1 MSAALPRL
9 CLVQASNQNVFFAEM
24 LEAIGEA
31 LESRGHEVVRSY
43 DCFPRPEEDL
53 VYLYVPHEY
62 HPLVWP
68 DAAPTPVQ
76 RKRTV
81 ALCTEQPGTQW
92 FEEAAAIAAECGA
105 AIDIN
110 ELGVRELRRRG
121 VDARFMRLGY
131 VPSWD
136 HWHGD
141 ESVERPIDVTFQGG
155 YTARRAQA
163 LARCAPVLT
172 ERTSSLHVFET
183 HMPHKADD
191 PHFLSGA
198 RKWEAL
204 RRSKVIVNVHR
215 QPLAYV
221 EWQRLVGA
229 MANGCVVLTE
239 HCLGFDPLVPNEH
252 FVAAA
257 FDHLQD
263 ALDALLR
270 DPAGLADIRQAA
282 YALWRD
288 RHPLSE
294 SVGVLSETL
303 SELAAEPLVRRLVE
317 HPTPF
322 PRPKPA
328 APPRLPYDKQD
339 ALPSDDEMM
348 RAALK
353 QLVLEQR
360 QLKRAL
366 ARLQASD
373 AEDRVVD
380 SPAFASADPRVSVV
394 VTVYNYADVVGE
406 AIRSVAASDCERLEL
421 IVVDDASGDDS
432 IAAVERALRRV
443 PWLPARLIARAQN
456 GGLGAARNTAIAAAR
471 GEYVFILDADN
482 MVYPRA
488 FSKLAAALDDHP
500 EAAFA
505 YPILEAFDDAGPRD
519 LISWLGWDT
528 DRLRFGNFVDAMAMM
543 RREVV
548 LEVGGYTTDHTIYG
562 WEDFD
567 LWCSFAD
574 RGLRGQLVPEMLGRY
589 RQALHSMIQITNI
602 DVSAV
607 WTALLARHPSLR
619 ERAVAAR

>member
-9 CLVQASNQNVFFAEM
+9 CLVQASHQNVFFGEM
-24 LEAIGEA
+24 LEAIAEA
-31 LESRGHEVVRSY
+31 LTSRGHEVVRSY
-43 DCFPRPEEDL
+43 DHFPQPEEDL
-53 VYLYVPHEY
+53 VYLYVPHEF
-62 HPLVWP
+62 HPLVYP
-68 DAAPTPVQ
+68 EAAPSLVQ
-76 RKRTV
+76 RRRTV
-81 ALCTEQPGTQW
+81 ALCTEQPGTAW
-92 FEEAAAIAAECGA
+92 FEEAAAIAAGCGA

-110 ELGVRELRRRG
+110 ELGVEELRRRG

-136 HWHGD
+136 HWGGD

-163 LARCAPVLT
+163 LARCAPVLAH
-172 ERTSSLHVFET
+172 RTASLHVFET
-183 HMPHKADD
+183 HLPHQADH
-191 PHFLSGA
+191 PHFLSGE

-204 RRSKVIVNVHR
+204 RRSKIIVNVHR

-229 MANGCVVLTE
+229 MANGCVVVTE

-257 FDHLQD
+257 YDHLQD
-263 ALDALLR
+263 AVDALLR
-270 DPAGLADIRQAA
+270 DPEMLRDIRQAA

-288 RHPLSE
+288 RHPLVE
-294 SVGVLSETL
+294 SAAVLSETIA
-303 SELAAEPLVRRLVE
+303 ELAAEPLMERLVA
-317 HPTPF
+317 HPTVY
-322 PRPKPA
+322 PRPRPA
-328 APPRLPYDKQD
+328 KTPRLPFEREDRV
-339 ALPSDDEMM
+339 PSDDEMM

-353 QLVLEQR
+353 QILLEQR
-360 QLKRAL
+360 QLKRAI
-366 ARLQASD
+366 ARLQESD
-373 AEDRVVD
+373 EPDRVHD
-380 SPAFASADPRVSVV
+380 SPAYAQADPRVSAI

-406 AIRSVAASDCERLEL
+406 AIRSVAASDCDRVEL

-432 IAAVERALRRV
+432 LGAIERALGAV
-443 PWLPARLIARAQN
+443 PWLPSRVIARAHN

-482 MVYPRA
+482 MVYPQA
-488 FSKLAAALDDHP
+488 FSKLAATLDDHP

-505 YPILEAFDDAGPRD
+505 YPILEAFDDGGPRD

-528 DRLRFGNFVDAMAMM
+528 NRLRHGNFVDAMAMM
-543 RREVV
+543 RRDVV

-574 RGLRGQLVPEMLGRY
+574 RGLTGQLVPEMLGRY

-602 DVSAV
+602 DVSAA

-619 ERAVAAR
+619 APILAR

>member
-1 MSAALPRL
+1 MSAALPRV
-9 CLVQASNQNVFFAEM
+9 CLVQATHQNVFFAEM
-24 LEAIGEA
+24 LEAIAEA
-31 LESRGHEVVRSY
+31 LETRGHEILRSF
-43 DCFPRPEEDL
+43 DCFPQPEEDL
-53 VYLYVPHEY
+53 VYLYVPHEF
-62 HPLVWP
+62 HPLVFD
-68 DAAPTPVQ
+68 DAAPSAVQ
-76 RKRTV
+76 RRRTV
-81 ALCTEQPGTQW
+81 ALCTEQPGTHW
-92 FEEAAAIAAECGA
+92 FEEAAAIAAGCGA

-110 ELGVRELRRRG
+110 ELGVEELRRRG

-136 HWHGD
+136 RWGG
-141 ESVERPIDVTFQGG
+141 EEAVERPIDVTFQGG

-163 LARCAPVLT
+163 LARCAPVLAD
-172 ERTSSLHVFET
+172 RTASLHVFET
-183 HMPHKADD
+183 LMPHKADHA
-191 PHFLSGA
+191 HFLSGA

-229 MANGCVVLTE
+229 MANGCVVVTE

-257 FDHLQD
+257 YDHLQD
-263 ALDALLR
+263 AVDALLR
-270 DPAGLADIRQAA
+270 DPARLRDIRQAA

-288 RHPLSE
+288 DHPLSE
-294 SVGVLSETL
+294 SVSVLSDTL
-303 SELAAEPLVRRLVE
+303 SELAAEPLLRRVVE
-317 HPTPF
+317 HPTSF
-322 PRPKPA
+322 PRPKPI
-328 APPRLPYDKQD
+328 APARLPYDRTEGVPGD
-339 ALPSDDEMM
+339 GEMM

-366 ARLQASD
+366 ARLQSPG
-373 AEDRVVD
+373 ETDRVTD
-380 SPAFASADPRVSVV
+380 SPAYAAADPRVSVV

-406 AIRSVAASDCERLEL
+406 AIRSVAASDFERLEL
-421 IVVDDASGDDS
+421 VVVDDASGDDS
-432 IAAVERALRRV
+432 LAAVDRALRAV
-443 PWLPARLIARAQN
+443 PWLPARVIARAHN
-456 GGLGAARNTAIAAAR
+456 GGLGAARNAAAAAAR

-482 MVYPRA
+482 MVYPQA

-505 YPILEAFDDAGPRD
+505 YPILEAFDDGGPRD

-528 DRLRFGNFVDAMAMM
+528 ERLRFGNFVDAMAMM
-543 RREVV
+543 RRDV
-548 LEVGGYTTDHTIYG
+548 LLDVGGYTTDHAMYG

-574 RGLRGQLVPEMLGRY
+574 RGLTGQLVPEMLGRY

-602 DVSAV
+602 DVSAA
-607 WTALLARHPSLR
+607 WTALLARHRSLR
-619 ERAVAAR
+619 EPVAAR